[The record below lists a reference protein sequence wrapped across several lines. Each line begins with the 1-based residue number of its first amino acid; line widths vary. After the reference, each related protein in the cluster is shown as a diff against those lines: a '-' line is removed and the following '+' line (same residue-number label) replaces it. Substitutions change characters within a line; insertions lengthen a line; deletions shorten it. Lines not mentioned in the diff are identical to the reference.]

1 MFSRREHTT
10 ILGYFP
16 RKASPRLHS
25 VQRDNS
31 LSFIHGKLSF
41 SNFTF
46 VHAVTQGVEG
56 DRQPLQ
62 SNYTDHADASIVKE
76 I

>member
-1 MFSRREHTT
+1 MFSRQEHTT
-10 ILGYFP
+10 VLGYFP

-25 VQRDNS
+25 VQRENS

-46 VHAVTQGVEG
+46 IHTVTQGVEG
-56 DRQPLQ
+56 DRQLLHTMKMLP
-62 SNYTDHADASIVKE
+62 
-76 I
+76 

>member
-1 MFSRREHTT
+1 MFSRQKDTT

-31 LSFIHGKLSF
+31 LSFIHCILSF
-41 SNFTF
+41 PNFTF
-46 VHAVTQGVEG
+46 IHTVTQGVEENK
-56 DRQPLQ
+56 QLLH
-62 SNYTDHADASIVKE
+62 SNYTDHEGASIMKE
-76 I
+76 T

>member
-1 MFSRREHTT
+1 MFSRQEDTT

-25 VQRDNS
+25 AQRDNS
-31 LSFIHGKLSF
+31 LSFIHGKLIF

-46 VHAVTQGVEG
+46 VHRVTQGVEG
-56 DRQPLQ
+56 DRQLLQ
-62 SNYTDHADASIVKE
+62 SNYTDHEDAPIMKE

>member
-1 MFSRREHTT
+1 MFFRQEDTT

-16 RKASPRLHS
+16 RKASPSLHS

-31 LSFIHGKLSF
+31 LSFIHDKPRF
-41 SNFTF
+41 PNFTF
-46 VHAVTQGVEG
+46 IHTVTQGVEG
-56 DRQPLQ
+56 DRQLLQ
-62 SNYTDHADASIVKE
+62 SNYTDHEDASIKKK